1 MDLVLVSKG
10 CSLKELSNGIL
21 FVYGDMAQEKEGMFQ
36 LLKVEK
42 NGFLQLHRI
51 YMLITVHISHQKPWL
66 LNPL

>member
-1 MDLVLVSKG
+1 MHTVQGDI
-10 CSLKELSNGIL
+10 SLMKALCKC
-21 FVYGDMAQEKEGMFQ
+21 DMAQEKEGMFQ